1 MSPAIFRICKIVSV
15 IGGSVVSIIGMLWSL
30 VIVNSLSDEARTL
43 KDIKDGIVKEIASL
57 NNAASEYFIAN
68 QQGDLIFVLA
78 NQGNARQD
86 IVTLIYKGNMLD
98 RATPVRNMI
107 GALAFARQLDY
118 RQNYNGYERLND
130 EARQTMSF
138 PTFTMLK
145 NREKE
150 IITQAQN
157 LVPTLLNQ
165 QFEISKELNANEAA
179 QKSQRNISGVFSIL
193 GTLLLLVAN
202 LIAKRGG
209 NREYEDQ

>member
-68 QQGDLIFVLA
+68 QQGDLIVVLA

-98 RATPVRNMI
+98 RN
-107 GALAFARQLDY
+107 
-118 RQNYNGYERLND
+118 
-130 EARQTMSF
+130 
-138 PTFTMLK
+138 
-145 NREKE
+145 
-150 IITQAQN
+150 
-157 LVPTLLNQ
+157 
-165 QFEISKELNANEAA
+165 
-179 QKSQRNISGVFSIL
+179 
-193 GTLLLLVAN
+193 
-202 LIAKRGG
+202 
-209 NREYEDQ
+209 